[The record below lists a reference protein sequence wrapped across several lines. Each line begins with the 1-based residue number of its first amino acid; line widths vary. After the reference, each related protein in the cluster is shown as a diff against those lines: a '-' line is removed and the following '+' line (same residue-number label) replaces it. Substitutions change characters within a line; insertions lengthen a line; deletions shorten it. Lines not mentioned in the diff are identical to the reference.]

1 MIVEYA
7 HAKWISQNCPKGT
20 KVIVHEGVN
29 DPLITKQ
36 IKGAAGT
43 NTTKSLPEPP
53 TVESIEMTPSSEFTI
68 AIGETRQLSCTFK
81 PSGAQ
86 SALEWK
92 STNTKRGTV
101 NSSGWVSAIGEG
113 DFEIEVKT
121 KREGKKD
128 KFKFTVVDKPKDHAQ
143 HGRGQR
149 HHRLYGLYAAV
160 RPADLA
166 ARA

>member
-1 MIVEYA
+1 
-7 HAKWISQNCPKGT
+7 
-20 KVIVHEGVN
+20 
-29 DPLITKQ
+29 
-36 IKGAAGT
+36 
-43 NTTKSLPEPP
+43 
-53 TVESIEMTPSSEFTI
+53 MTPSSEFTI

-101 NSSGWVSAIGEG
+101 NGSGWVSAIGEG

-128 KFKFTVVDKPKDHAQ
+128 KFKFTVVDKPKDPAQ